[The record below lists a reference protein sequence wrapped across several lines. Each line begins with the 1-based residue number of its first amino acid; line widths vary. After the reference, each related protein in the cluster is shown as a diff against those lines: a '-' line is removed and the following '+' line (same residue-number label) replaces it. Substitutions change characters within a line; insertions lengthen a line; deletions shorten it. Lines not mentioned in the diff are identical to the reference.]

1 MYVVTGADDVFAI
14 NAKTGAKKWTYRA
27 HLNQRIATICCG
39 WDSRGV
45 ALGAGKVY
53 VGLSRACASTAP
65 KRFSAAGHGPPRPSP
80 RKSVGTR
87 ESAEPAGAPRKI
99 RGCREGRAEGEG
111 PCSATSARASGSRHR
126 APFVGHL
133 AEVLGFVGGRMERV
147 SNVRDR
153 SPPASSCSGGRESS
167 RPEQKG
173 SSFTGGAVPGTA
185 PRPVGAVSCGRL
197 KLL

>member
-87 ESAEPAGAPRKI
+87 ESAEPTGAARKI
-99 RGCREGRAEGEG
+99 RGCPEGRAEGEG

-133 AEVLGFVGGRMERV
+133 AEVLGFVRSHGARVERQ
-147 SNVRDR
+147 R
-153 SPPASSCSGGRESS
+153 
-167 RPEQKG
+167 
-173 SSFTGGAVPGTA
+173 
-185 PRPVGAVSCGRL
+185 
-197 KLL
+197 